1 MGRQES
7 GGKPGLD
14 LQAESKLHVLELSW
28 GEPERVANCIWN
40 AHTDMQLFE
49 LLWLHGHEL
58 SLTVKP

>member
-40 AHTDMQLFE
+40 AHTDRHAAIRTTMAT
-49 LLWLHGHEL
+49 WA
-58 SLTVKP
+58 